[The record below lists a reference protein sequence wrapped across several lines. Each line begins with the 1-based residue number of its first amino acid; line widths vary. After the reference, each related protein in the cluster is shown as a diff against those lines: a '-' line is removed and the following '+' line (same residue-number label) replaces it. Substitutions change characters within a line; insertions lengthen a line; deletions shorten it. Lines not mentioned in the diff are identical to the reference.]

1 MARTSATLLPAIA
14 ATTMLAL
21 GGCVDMFG
29 PTPAPDATRWSGVTT
44 AGAADLPECRPFSL
58 DVALFARPLY
68 SFDTIDGRAYPQ
80 ASSAGV
86 DTVTTWWVQG
96 YMTPANFVEFETR
109 MQRPAFFN
117 ARPYAVWRGTRVD
130 DRIELTESGSP
141 CKRELVLTRS

>member
-1 MARTSATLLPAIA
+1 M
-14 ATTMLAL
+14 
-21 GGCVDMFG
+21 
-29 PTPAPDATRWSGVTT
+29 
-44 AGAADLPECRPFSL
+44 
-58 DVALFARPLY
+58 
-68 SFDTIDGRAYPQ
+68 
-80 ASSAGV
+80 

-109 MQRPAFFN
+109 MQRPAFFR